1 MSYQLNKTNGAIL
14 TELIDGQI
22 DTESTNLTLVG
33 RNFTGYGEAFNEN
46 FIKLLENFANTA
58 APSNPLTGQLWW
70 NTSAQRLQVY
80 DGAQW
85 KASGGPFVQSSQPV
99 MVAGDLWINDL
110 TNQFFSYD
118 GTDLTLIGPLYT
130 EQQGISGFEVVNVR
144 DLQSRLRPVVKLYV
158 GGRNNLV
165 AVISNLEFTPQYA
178 ERILELVNVQNPNGI
193 IFKGINIVDQDNF
206 KLLGIATGANALIT
220 SEGDV
225 VTAGDFLS
233 AVANDSTIGTI
244 DILNN
249 GGLTIGLNKNN
260 KQYVFANRFRIENQF
275 ADEDISLRVV
285 SSALGGVTVD
295 TIYIDAS
302 TARIG
307 IFNNLPQYTLDVS
320 GDLRVTGNL
329 LVEGAT
335 TSIEVSTLK
344 IEDKNIELATFSDS
358 VVGDDT
364 AADGGGIILKSS
376 TGDKTILWDRITNSW
391 TSNKSFDLDTSA
403 LHYSIGNSIKLTNTS
418 LTNILYANDLI
429 QIGTLINLD
438 VDDININGTTISNDS
453 GPINISTTNGIN
465 LTGGSGQISIV
476 DNKRITGMAD
486 PLANQDA
493 ATKIYVDTEVANET
507 IVFSLDITGLG
518 VGVTLQNNVRAYLTD
533 LYTPG
538 TINTGKFARIHT
550 VSYSGA
556 TVTGINVSITTQPN
570 TTGVLTKSYIA
581 VDSNGTQNEAVVQDI
596 VSSNTA
602 TGAVVLSPIRG
613 LMVYQSNGVSWGHI
627 STSNYP

>member
-465 LTGGSGQISIV
+465 LTGGSGQIAIV